1 MSSFIQARTA
11 GSRIKFTLLLLGSFA
26 GVMAAGAANAA
37 DDVPS
42 VAVKYTQESLA
53 DSGGVNDLY
62 RRITMAARQVC
73 PDASIRDL
81 AVMHQVAQCR
91 EQAVT
96 RAIRQID
103 NPRLAALH
111 ASRSKNG

>member
-11 GSRIKFTLLLLGSFA
+11 GSRIKLTLLLLGSVA

-37 DDVPS
+37 EDVPR

-53 DSGGVNDLY
+53 TNAGVNDLY
-62 RRITMAARQVC
+62 RRITMAAKAVC
-73 PDASIRDL
+73 PDSSIRELSVL
-81 AVMHQVAQCR
+81 AQVEQCR
-91 EQAVT
+91 KEAVT